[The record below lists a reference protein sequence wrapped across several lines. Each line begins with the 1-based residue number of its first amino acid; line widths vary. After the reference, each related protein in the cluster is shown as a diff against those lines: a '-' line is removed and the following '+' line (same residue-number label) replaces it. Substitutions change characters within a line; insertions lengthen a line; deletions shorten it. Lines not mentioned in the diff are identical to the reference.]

1 MPNSHPGTSHI
12 RMMPSHGADR
22 ANGRPTRWPAP
33 LDHPYRTRPCQS
45 LRRRSRGR
53 HAGKSYQFSNV
64 SELCPSRRDR
74 ADSVLCLPVS
84 PGQFVPAIHRPER
97 SVCLHDFCL
106 ELHAVSVHDS
116 VLHLLGCLLRS
127 VRPEFW
133 PKAEAEDK
141 LTRALSRSEF
151 QGRFISRCRRGSS
164 SDENRSRQQPS
175 MAGDSRE
182 RIVHWH
188 WDLWRNRNTNA
199 TLLYAPTCPTLDS
212 IQPHS

>member
-1 MPNSHPGTSHI
+1 MPNSRPGMKLTK
-12 RMMPSHGADR
+12 MTPSHGGDR
-22 ANGRPTRWPAP
+22 ASGSPTRWPP
-33 LDHPYRTRPCQS
+33 LQERRSWTRPFQS
-45 LRRRSRGR
+45 PRRRSRGR

-64 SELCPSRRDR
+64 SELYPSRRDR

-151 QGRFISRCRRGSS
+151 QGGFISRCRTGSS
-164 SDENRSRQQPS
+164 FDEN
-175 MAGDSRE
+175 
-182 RIVHWH
+182 
-188 WDLWRNRNTNA
+188 L
-199 TLLYAPTCPTLDS
+199 
-212 IQPHS
+212 